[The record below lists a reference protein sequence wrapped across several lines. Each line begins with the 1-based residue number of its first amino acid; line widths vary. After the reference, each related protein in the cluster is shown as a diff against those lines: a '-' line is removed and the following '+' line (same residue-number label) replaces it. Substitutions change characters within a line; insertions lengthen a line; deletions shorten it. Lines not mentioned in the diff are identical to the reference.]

1 MIVTHNTTTVAAK
14 PIVWESTPR
23 PSLPVYTWAPS
34 ENPRSGDIC
43 QSTPV
48 DPTVKCF
55 NCHRIRHYASS
66 CPEPKK
72 TDLKEIEEDLLQESG
87 KKELVK
93 EEPQEE
99 TPPWGMESVSRR
111 LI

>member
-1 MIVTHNTTTVAAK
+1 MIVTHNMTTVAAK
-14 PIVWESTPR
+14 PIVWELTPR
-23 PSLPVYTWAPS
+23 LSLPVYTWAPS
-34 ENPRSGDIC
+34 ENPHSGDIC

-48 DPTVKCF
+48 DPTVECF
-55 NCHRIRHYASS
+55 NCHRIGHYTSS

-72 TDLKEIEEDLLQESG
+72 TDLKEIEEDLLE
-87 KKELVK
+87 ELGK

-99 TPPWGMESVSRR
+99 TLPWGMESVSRR

>member
-1 MIVTHNTTTVAAK
+1 MTVTCNMTTVAAK
-14 PIVWESTPR
+14 LIVWESTPR
-23 PSLPVYTWAPS
+23 PSLPVYTQAPS
-34 ENPRSGDIC
+34 ENPHSGDIC

-48 DPTVKCF
+48 DPTVECF
-55 NCHRIRHYASS
+55 NCHRIGHYASS

-72 TDLKEIEEDLLQESG
+72 TDLKEIEEDLLEESG
-87 KKELVK
+87 KEESGK

-99 TPPWGMESVSRR
+99 TLPWGMESVSRR

>member
-1 MIVTHNTTTVAAK
+1 MTVTHNMTTVAAK
-14 PIVWESTPR
+14 PIVRELTQR

-34 ENPRSGDIC
+34 ENPCSGDIC

-48 DPTVKCF
+48 DPTVECF
-55 NCHRIRHYASS
+55 NCHRIGHYASS

-72 TDLKEIEEDLLQESG
+72 TDLKEIEEDLLEESG
-87 KKELVK
+87 KEESGK

-99 TPPWGMESVSRR
+99 TLPWGMESVSRR

>member
-1 MIVTHNTTTVAAK
+1 MTVTHNMTTVAAK
-14 PIVWESTPR
+14 LIVQESTPR
-23 PSLPVYTWAPS
+23 LSLPVYTWAPS
-34 ENPRSGDIC
+34 ENPHSGDIH

-55 NCHRIRHYASS
+55 NCHRIGHYASS
-66 CPEPKK
+66 CPEPKN
-72 TDLKEIEEDLLQESG
+72 LKEIEEDLLEESG
-87 KKELVK
+87 KEESGK